1 MAEWPVN
8 YQEQLSGIGCPT
20 CAEGRPDEI
29 NDRIRFFSS
38 GWSDGYLHLRGVQR
52 GYAAVIWRGRHVA
65 EPTEL
70 SDAEA
75 SAFWFDVLRV
85 GRAMQAVYRPLK
97 MNYQLLGNRIPH
109 LHCLQRS
116 AERLNLDETR
126 HPSVTRLLSLS
137 KGRAGSRRNSRN
149 AVSTFLHFAIVAPRF
164 VEDVAPGD
172 PLPGAGY
179 QDFPEV
185 EVRREGARLREFLGQ
200 T

>member
-20 CAEGRPDEI
+20 CTEGRPDEI

-109 LHCLQRS
+109 LHCL
-116 AERLNLDETR
+116 
-126 HPSVTRLLSLS
+126 
-137 KGRAGSRRNSRN
+137 
-149 AVSTFLHFAIVAPRF
+149 VAPRF

-185 EVRREGARLREFLGQ
+185 EVRREVARLREFLGQ